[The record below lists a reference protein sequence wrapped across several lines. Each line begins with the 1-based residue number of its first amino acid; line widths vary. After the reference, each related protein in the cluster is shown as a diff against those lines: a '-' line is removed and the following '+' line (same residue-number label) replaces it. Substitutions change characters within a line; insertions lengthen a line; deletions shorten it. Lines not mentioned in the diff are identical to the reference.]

1 MATTTLGIKLDE
13 ETRERLKALAE
24 DKDCAT
30 HWLIKA
36 AIVEYLDK
44 EERAQRE
51 RREDMERWG
60 RYMLTGESISHSAAL
75 KWFDALAKGC
85 ASHAHGS
92 AS

>member
-24 DKDCAT
+24 DKDRAT
-30 HWLIKA
+30 HWLIKT

-51 RREDMERWG
+51 RREDLKWWR

-75 KWFDALAKGC
+75 EWFDALAKGVRKPC
-85 ASHAHGS
+85 PR
-92 AS
+92 